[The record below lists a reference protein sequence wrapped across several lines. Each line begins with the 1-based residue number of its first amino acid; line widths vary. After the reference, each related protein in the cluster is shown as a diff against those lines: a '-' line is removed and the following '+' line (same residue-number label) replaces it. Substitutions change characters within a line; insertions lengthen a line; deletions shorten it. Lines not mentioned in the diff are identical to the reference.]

1 MRSFDHITFLEAEI
15 KEIINKLIE
24 ENPNINYKN
33 KDDFNK
39 MVFTNIYTE
48 GSIGNNL
55 AINSFNKKGCEEFCK
70 NMKIIFESM
79 KSYWFEEFKEEL
91 SDDMLSPHELLKTYI
106 FCKAKSFYKSM

>member
-1 MRSFDHITFLEAEI
+1 MRSFDDITFLEAEI
-15 KEIINKLIE
+15 KEIINKLIQ
-24 ENPNINYKN
+24 ENPNINYKK

-106 FCKAKSFYKSM
+106 FCKSKSFYKSM